1 MNACT
6 YLCKDVLQFTA
17 IGKCCEHLGLVFGMW
32 SGTPNVNVNRD
43 GRLSRKPVSISAH
56 FGLSF
61 GDDVSSSKQLDRS
74 VRNRK
79 TAVRSAFNSPFW
91 PFVLATTS
99 VGQEGLDFHLYC
111 QDIVHWN
118 LPSNPVDLEQ
128 REGRINRFDCLANR
142 LGVQKDY
149 PFEKVAA
156 MLNSDKNIWRT
167 AYEAVSQ
174 EAKNTGMERHGL
186 SPHWIYQ
193 PSNGRTTTIRRHL
206 LFYSGSRDKLRYE
219 QLKKALSFYRLVLG
233 QPRQQDILER
243 LAERGTDGNASIG
256 SEHFERYM
264 INLSPIPSDHADRIA
279 ARQAKLVIKDKGRR
293 DALIKGAM
301 ELLANHKTE
310 LTPVTEHIVALA
322 SLVDGAGGANDTPTS
337 ITRAEL
343 AAAALLYL
351 VDPYDA
357 CPDRYLP
364 DGLHDD
370 IAQIRKVHAYLFP
383 DPDQNE
389 TIE

>member
-1 MNACT
+1 
-6 YLCKDVLQFTA
+6 
-17 IGKCCEHLGLVFGMW
+17 MW

-43 GRLSRKPVSISAH
+43 GRLSRKPVSMSAH
-56 FGLSF
+56 FALSF
-61 GDDVSSSKQLDRS
+61 GDDVSSSKKSDRS
-74 VRNRK
+74 LRNRK

-142 LGVQKDY
+142 LGVRQDHPLDKLTAILNAGDNLWR
-149 PFEKVAA
+149 VAYA
-156 MLNSDKNIWRT
+156 AASEEVR
-167 AYEAVSQ
+167 
-174 EAKNTGMERHGL
+174 NTGLERHGL

-193 PSNGRTTTIRRHL
+193 PNSGGTTTIRRHL
-206 LFYSGSRDKLRYE
+206 LFYSGSRDKLRYK
-219 QLKKALSFYRLVLG
+219 QLTKALSLYRLVLG

-243 LAERGTDGNASIG
+243 LVENGTDENTFIG
-256 SEHFERYM
+256 QEQFERYM
-264 INLSPIPSDHADRIA
+264 INLSPIPLAHAARKA
-279 ARQAKLVIKDKGRR
+279 ARQAKLVVKDKIRR
-293 DALIKGAM
+293 DALIKEAM
-301 ELLANHKTE
+301 GMLADHKTE
-310 LTPVTEHIVALA
+310 LSYVSEQILALA
-322 SLVDGAGGANDTPTS
+322 SLVEGAGGANDTPAS
-337 ITRAEL
+337 ITRAEM

-364 DGLHDD
+364 DGLQDD
-370 IAQIRKVHAYLFP
+370 IAQIRKAHDCLFP
-383 DPDQNE
+383 STVQKQAC
-389 TIE
+389 